1 MEVAESELD
10 VFLKNQNYDKDKLDE
25 VRQKL
30 EESAKV
36 AIEKEK

>member
-10 VFLKNQNYDKDKLDE
+10 VFLKSQNYDKDKLDE
-25 VRQKL
+25 VRGKL
-30 EESAKV
+30 EESTKT

>member
-10 VFLKNQNYDKDKLDE
+10 VFLKSQNYDKDKLDE
-25 VRQKL
+25 VRTKL
-30 EESAKV
+30 EESAKT

>member
-10 VFLKNQNYDKDKLDE
+10 VFLKSQNYDKDKLDE
-25 VRQKL
+25 VSAKL
-30 EESAKV
+30 EESTKT